1 MYLFLIVWLMVER
14 WMFMVS
20 VIVCIF
26 RVLRFLGFLSMK
38 FFWNSMMVMVIFLI
52 VFCRC
57 SSVWMSYLVDLI
69 FLCRKELV
77 CLLFSAFLSVVW

>member
-1 MYLFLIVWLMVER
+1 MYLFLIARLMVER

-26 RVLRFLGFLSMK
+26 RVLRFLGFLSRK
-38 FFWNSMMVMVIFLI
+38 FCWNLMMVMVIFLM
-52 VFCRC
+52 VLCCC
-57 SSVWMSYLVDLI
+57 SSVWMSYLVDSI

-77 CLLFSAFLSVVW
+77 CLLFSVFLSAVW